1 MSAGSYDFVIEQGA
15 SYGVSIQY
23 TNASGIPI
31 DLSQFSHAR
40 MQWITDSDNALS
52 FTTTNTNS
60 GLYLFEFGSPLS
72 SGIINLKIPAS
83 ITGGYN
89 FTTAE
94 YDMEL
99 VSNNDFYNGGGPE
112 VIRLLQGNVT
122 IVPEITK
129 II

>member
-1 MSAGSYDFVIEQGA
+1 MAAGSYNFVIEQGA
-15 SYGVSIQY
+15 SYGISIQY
-23 TNASGIPI
+23 ANASGVPI

-40 MQWITDSDNALS
+40 MQWQTDTEASLF
-52 FTTTNTNS
+52 FTTNNTNS

-83 ITGGYN
+83 ITGGYT
-89 FTTAE
+89 FTSAE
-94 YDMEL
+94 YDLEL

-122 IVPEITK
+122 ILPEITK
-129 II
+129 IS